1 MQEFLSPVTPSAGFF
16 LGGQTFPRLAFS
28 LRLTTYIHIT
38 CNKNALSGG
47 ESRLLGAHGALR
59 KVLLSKAVVLLCY
72 FFVLNTKRVLG
83 HNVNTQNVKVAARR
97 DGPHIRLSF
106 TPV

>member
-1 MQEFLSPVTPSAGFF
+1 MGGEGDFQFAGIFFFRSLLMQEFLSPVTPSAGIF
-16 LGGQTFPRLAFS
+16 LGGQTFSRLAFS

-38 CNKNALSGG
+38 FSKNALSSV

-72 FFVLNTKRVLG
+72 FFVLNTKRVLY
-83 HNVNTQNVKVAARR
+83 V
-97 DGPHIRLSF
+97 IM
-106 TPV
+106 